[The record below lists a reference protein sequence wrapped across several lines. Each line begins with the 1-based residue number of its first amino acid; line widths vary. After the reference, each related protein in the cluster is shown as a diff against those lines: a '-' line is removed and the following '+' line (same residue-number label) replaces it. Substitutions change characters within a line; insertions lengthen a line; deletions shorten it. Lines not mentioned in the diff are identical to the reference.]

1 MSTGWLVVV
10 LVGGATIA
18 IKATGPLLL
27 GGRQLPARLLGVVS
41 LLAPALL
48 AALVATL
55 TFGAGPTLVLDAR
68 AAGVAAGA
76 LALWLR
82 APTIVVVALAAVV
95 TVGARA
101 LGMG

>member
-1 MSTGWLVVV
+1 MSVGWLVV
-10 LVGGATIA
+10 LMVGTATIA
-18 IKATGPLLL
+18 IKASGPLLL
-27 GGRQLPARLLGVVS
+27 GGRQLPARLLDVVS

-55 TFGAGPTLVLDAR
+55 PLGPGHALVIDAR

-76 LALWLR
+76 VALWLR
-82 APTIVVVALAAVV
+82 APTILVVAVAALV

-101 LGMG
+101 VGLS

>member
-1 MSTGWLVVV
+1 MSTGWLVVL

-18 IKATGPLLL
+18 IKASGPLLL
-27 GGRQLPARLLGVVS
+27 GGRQLPERLLGVVS

-55 TFGAGPTLVLDAR
+55 TLGAGRALVIDAR
-68 AAGVAAGA
+68 AVGVAAGA
-76 LALWLR
+76 VALWLR
-82 APTIVVVALAAVV
+82 APTIVVVTAAALV

-101 LGMG
+101 VGMG

>member
-18 IKATGPLLL
+18 IKGTGPLLL
-27 GGRQLPARLLGVVS
+27 GGRQLPERLLGVVS

-55 TFGAGPTLVLDAR
+55 TLGAGRALVLDAR

-76 LALWLR
+76 RALWLR
-82 APTIVVVALAAVV
+82 APTIVVVAVAALV

-101 LGMG
+101 VGMG

>member
-1 MSTGWLVVV
+1 MSTGWLVVL

-27 GGRQLPARLLGVVS
+27 GGRKLPERLLGVVS

-55 TFGAGPTLVLDAR
+55 TLGAGRALVIDAR

-76 LALWLR
+76 VALWLR
-82 APTIVVVALAAVV
+82 APTIVVVAVAALV

-101 LGMG
+101 VGMG

>member
-10 LVGGATIA
+10 LVGAATIV

-27 GGRQLPARLLGVVS
+27 GGRELPERLVGVVS

-55 TFGAGPTLVLDAR
+55 TLGSGR
-68 AAGVAAGA
+68 AMVIDSRAVGVAAAAVA
-76 LALWLR
+76 LCLR

-101 LGMG
+101 LGMS

>member
-1 MSTGWLVVV
+1 MSTGWLAVV

-18 IKATGPLLL
+18 IKASGPLLL
-27 GGRQLPARLLGVVS
+27 GGRQLPERLLGVVS

-55 TFGAGPTLVLDAR
+55 TLGTGRALVIDAR

-76 LALWLR
+76 VALWLR
-82 APTIVVVALAAVV
+82 APTIVVVAVAALV

-101 LGMG
+101 VGIG

>member
-1 MSTGWLVVV
+1 MTTGSLVVL
-10 LVGGATIA
+10 LVGAATIA

-27 GGRQLPARLLGVVS
+27 GGRELPERLLGVVS

-55 TFGAGPTLVLDAR
+55 TLGSGKALVIDAR
-68 AAGVAAGA
+68 AVGVAAGA
-76 LALWLR
+76 VALCLR
-82 APTIVVVALAAVV
+82 APTIVVVALAAVA

>member
-1 MSTGWLVVV
+1 MSTGWLVVL
-10 LVGGATIA
+10 LVGSATIA

-27 GGRQLPARLLGVVS
+27 GGRKLPERLLGVIS

-48 AALVATL
+48 AALVAILTL
-55 TFGAGPTLVLDAR
+55 GVGRVLVIDAR

-82 APTIVVVALAAVV
+82 APTIVVVAVAALV

-101 LGMG
+101 VGMA

>member
-27 GGRQLPARLLGVVS
+27 GGRQLPKRLLGVVS

-55 TFGAGPTLVLDAR
+55 TLGAGRTLVIDAR
-68 AAGVAAGA
+68 AAGVVVGGV
-76 LALWLR
+76 ALWLR
-82 APTIVVVALAAVV
+82 APTIVVVAVAALV

-101 LGMG
+101 VGMG

>member
-10 LVGGATIA
+10 LVSGATIA

-27 GGRQLPARLLGVVS
+27 GGRQLPERLLGVVS

-55 TFGAGPTLVLDAR
+55 TVGAERALVLDAR

-76 LALWLR
+76 AALWLR
-82 APTIVVVALAAVV
+82 APTIVVVVVAALV

-101 LGMG
+101 VGMG

>member
-10 LVGGATIA
+10 LVSGATIA

-27 GGRQLPARLLGVVS
+27 GGRQLPERLLGVVS

-55 TFGAGPTLVLDAR
+55 TVGAERALVLDAR
-68 AAGVAAGA
+68 SAGVAAGA
-76 LALWLR
+76 AALWLR
-82 APTIVVVALAAVV
+82 APTIVVVVVAALV

-101 LGMG
+101 VGMG

>member
-1 MSTGWLVVV
+1 
-10 LVGGATIA
+10 
-18 IKATGPLLL
+18 
-27 GGRQLPARLLGVVS
+27 VVS

-55 TFGAGPTLVLDAR
+55 TLGAGRALVIDAR

-76 LALWLR
+76 VALWLK
-82 APTIVVVALAAVV
+82 APTIVVVTLAALV

-101 LGMG
+101 VGMG

>member
-1 MSTGWLVVV
+1 MSTGWLAVL

-18 IKATGPLLL
+18 IKASGPLLL
-27 GGRQLPARLLGVVS
+27 GGRQLPERLLGVVS
-41 LLAPALL
+41 LLAPALV

-55 TFGAGPTLVLDAR
+55 TLGTGRALVIDAR

-76 LALWLR
+76 VALWLR
-82 APTIVVVALAAVV
+82 APTIVVVAVAALV

-101 LGMG
+101 VGMG

>member
-1 MSTGWLVVV
+1 MSTGWLAVV

-18 IKATGPLLL
+18 IKASGPLLL
-27 GGRQLPARLLGVVS
+27 GGRQLPERLLGVVS

-55 TFGAGPTLVLDAR
+55 TLGTGRALVIDAR

-76 LALWLR
+76 VALWLR
-82 APTIVVVALAAVV
+82 APTIVVVAVAALV

-101 LGMG
+101 VGMG